1 MVWKLI
7 REREMEGSKQPAN
20 GEVVM
25 SLMACL
31 SGFWAGLG
39 PRGISRKMANQK
51 VSEVTRQSI
60 SSLPSAR
67 KIDGGRGGDGSPG
80 LMGKAAEMSC

>member
-1 MVWKLI
+1 MAGHKQDGLEI
-7 REREMEGSKQPAN
+7 NQREREMEGSKQPAN

-51 VSEVTRQSI
+51 VSEVTCQSI
-60 SSLPSAR
+60 SSLPTAR
-67 KIDGGRGGDGSPG
+67 KIDGGRGG
-80 LMGKAAEMSC
+80 KAPRA